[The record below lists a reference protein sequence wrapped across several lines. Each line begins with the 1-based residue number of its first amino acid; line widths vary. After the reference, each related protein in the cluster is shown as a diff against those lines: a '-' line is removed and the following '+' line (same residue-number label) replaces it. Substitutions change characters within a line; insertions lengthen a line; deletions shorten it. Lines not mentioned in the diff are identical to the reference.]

1 MSLQGRRMESVDLQA
16 CDWMDPKREIL
27 ELLAKGWQG
36 KVYLLTARVT
46 QIALTTKFYYPQR
59 HVSDRKI
66 RLGKRS
72 LIYCRFKSAAAI
84 SRRVERPE

>member
-1 MSLQGRRMESVDLQA
+1 MAPTGEISALLG
-16 CDWMDPKREIL
+16 KR
-27 ELLAKGWQG
+27 WQG
-36 KVYLLTARVT
+36 EVYSLTTRVT